1 MTKSLTIACM
11 AIAAGCLAAPA
22 ASGAPGPLPATPRVV
37 HQLTDAVGTTTRVYY
52 STATDITVEIRNP
65 RVTIQKHF
73 TLGRSETTIQSG
85 ADRVRLTLDPGGLV
99 VSTSRGATRL
109 GAGEAAARR
118 ARALLQQSP
127 AFRQAL
133 TTLAAMQVSPKTPVA
148 PLVLTTRAFLQS
160 LSGDVSGYV
169 AVGAWTRQALS
180 TSRIV
185 KVLDSTPGECWN
197 EYVKEAVAA
206 YDEMTDCVKNT
217 AWWDLAGSSACHLI
231 YDLRA
236 IGAFSWWVSCV
247 SLDRGV
253 TEAA

>member
-1 MTKSLTIACM
+1 MMKSLTIVCM
-11 AIAAGCLAAPA
+11 AMAAGALSAPT
-22 ASGAPGPLPATPRVV
+22 ASGAPGPLPAAPRVV
-37 HQLTDAVGTTTRVYY
+37 HQVTDKSGTTTRVYY
-52 STATDITVEIRNP
+52 ATPTDVTVEIRNP

-73 TLGRSETTIQSG
+73 TIGRSETTIQSG
-85 ADRVRLTLDPGGLV
+85 TDRVRLTLDPSGLA
-99 VSTSRGATRL
+99 VSTSRGTARL
-109 GAGEAAARR
+109 STGEAAARR

-133 TTLAAMQVSPKTPVA
+133 TTLAGMQVSPKTPVA

-180 TSRIV
+180 TSLIV
-185 KVLDSTPGECWN
+185 KVRDTTPGECWN

-206 YDEMTDCVKNT
+206 YDEMTDCVRNV
-217 AWWDLAGSSACHLI
+217 AWWDVMGSSACHLI

-236 IGAFSWWVSCV
+236 IGAFSWWISCV
-247 SLDRGV
+247 SLDRGT